1 MGFEPTTPGTTIQC
15 SNQLSYNHHVLLCFP
30 LEHCKGNNSFS
41 IHQRPPQ
48 ALSQFPLH
56 SAASTAILKPRSQG
70 NEEAIRPLETRSLPP
85 VLSVQEIPTLRGECN
100 PVF

>member
-41 IHQRPPQ
+41 IHQAPRH
-48 ALSQFPLH
+48 LH
-56 SAASTAILKPRSQG
+56 SNCAFFQG
-70 NEEAIRPLETRSLPP
+70 IPPLLISFFPKALNTKKARAN
-85 VLSVQEIPTLRGECN
+85 T
-100 PVF
+100 

>member
-41 IHQRPPQ
+41 IHQHLHELCPNAHSTPKCNSRPK
-48 ALSQFPLH
+48 APL
-56 SAASTAILKPRSQG
+56 PREG
-70 NEEAIRPLETRSLPP
+70 RSDPSP
-85 VLSVQEIPTLRGECN
+85 
-100 PVF
+100 